1 MSADEETDGV
11 DLAGE
16 GDPEERLLAWAYL
29 SRVVEGAFVPLQKLI
44 DRVGPVAAARVVRE
58 NRLDLLDGRTAARRE
73 VDMAEQDLE
82 AMARMGGRLVTPDS
96 PEWPAWRFTT
106 FNIIGDDNKIRAR
119 MDYAPPVALWAL
131 GEMPL
136 SGLDRSAV
144 AIVGTRAAS
153 GYGEH
158 VTAEIA
164 GDLAVEGYTV
174 VSGAA
179 YGIDGCAHRAALGQ
193 GGKTVA
199 VLACGLDR
207 VYPAGHGRLLQ
218 AIARQGAVVS
228 EYPPGT
234 VPAKFRFL
242 ARNRLVAALTDAT
255 LVVEAGWRSGA
266 RNTANWAEAMS
277 RQVLAVPGPVTAAT
291 SAGCHRMIKEGV
303 ARLVTNAADVME
315 AAGPI
320 GTLALEPVGPV
331 RPTDSLSP
339 AQLRVYDGFPGS
351 GAVGLAELSLESGLA
366 MPVVMGALS
375 VLELEGLVSTDG
387 TGWFRTRAARG

>member
-1 MSADEETDGV
+1 MSAAVRQPEPADEGS
-11 DLAGE
+11 
-16 GDPEERLLAWAYL
+16 PEERQLAWAYL
-29 SRVVEGAFVPLQKLI
+29 SRVVEGASKPLVALI
-44 DRVGPVAAARVVRE
+44 NEVGPVIAARVVRE
-58 NRLDLLDGRTAARRE
+58 NRLEVLDSKTVARRE
-73 VDMAEQDLE
+73 IDLVEQDLE
-82 AMARMGGRLVTPDS
+82 AIARMGGRLVTPDS
-96 PEWPAWRFTT
+96 PEWPAWRFNA
-106 FNIIGDDNKIRAR
+106 FALLDDDNTIHQRS
-119 MDYAPPVALWAL
+119 DYAPPVALWVR
-131 GEMPL
+131 GEMAL
-136 SGLDRSAV
+136 SELDDRGV

-179 YGIDGCAHRAALGQ
+179 YGIDGSAHRAALGQ

-207 VYPAGHGRLLQ
+207 VYPAGHGKLLQ
-218 AIARQGAVVS
+218 AIARQGAVIS

-266 RNTANWAEAMS
+266 RNTANWAAALG

-303 ARLVTNAADVME
+303 ATLVTNAGDVME

-320 GTLALEPVGPV
+320 GTLALEPTVPA
-331 RPTDSLSP
+331 RPTDKLSP
-339 AQLRVYDGFPGS
+339 AQLQVYDGFPSS
-351 GAVGLAELSLESGLA
+351 GAIGVAELSQESGLR
-366 MPVVMGALS
+366 MPIVMGALS

-387 TGWFRTRAARG
+387 TGWFRK